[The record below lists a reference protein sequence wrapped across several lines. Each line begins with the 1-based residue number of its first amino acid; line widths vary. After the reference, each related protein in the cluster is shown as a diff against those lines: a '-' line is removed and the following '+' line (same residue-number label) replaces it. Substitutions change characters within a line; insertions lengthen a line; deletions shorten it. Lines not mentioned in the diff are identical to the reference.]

1 MVDGTSCA
9 LRANLAPRT
18 VYARGLHMLGGSLY
32 ELRYLKK
39 KKMNVETSITL
50 CHLLEGSP
58 PTVGVNR
65 RRPMVSI
72 KKRLLL

>member
-39 KKMNVETSITL
+39 KKKREREVSEKHVEREWRQIFAVATNI
-50 CHLLEGSP
+50 CRRVLLKP
-58 PTVGVNR
+58 
-65 RRPMVSI
+65 
-72 KKRLLL
+72 